1 MITIRSYKN
10 GSFFTNASI
19 FERRIVLGI
28 LEARNIVKIYGEL
41 DHESSTTALNGV
53 TLSINKGE
61 FMAIM
66 GPSGSG
72 KSTFLNVL
80 SGIDKPTSGEVTIAG
95 EKISEITGD
104 KLALFRR
111 KKLGFVFQDFNLLD
125 SLTVKENIILPM
137 VLERK
142 TATEMDGRVKDL
154 ASLFGIESI
163 MQKYPYNISGGQQ
176 QRTAVSRALV
186 NEPSII
192 LADEPTGNLDSKSS
206 EVIMECFRKVV
217 DELSTTVLLVTHDVF
232 AASYCQ
238 KVVFLKDGSIHSSI
252 TNKGSRKEF
261 FDQIIDS
268 QAVLGGGLDVF

>member
-1 MITIRSYKN
+1 MVILD
-10 GSFFTNASI
+10 AS
-19 FERRIVLGI
+19 
-28 LEARNIVKIYGEL
+28 NIVKIYGEL
-41 DHESSTTALNGV
+41 DNESSTTALNGV
-53 TLSINKGE
+53 NLSVNKGE
-61 FMAIM
+61 FIAIM

-72 KSTFLNVL
+72 KSTLLNVL
-80 SGIDKPTSGEVTIAG
+80 SGIDKPTSGDVTIAG

-111 KKLGFVFQDFNLLD
+111 KQLGFVFQDFNLLD

-142 TATEMDGRVKDL
+142 TATEMDARVEYL
-154 ASLFGIESI
+154 ASLFDIESI
-163 MQKYPYNISGGQQ
+163 LHKYPYTISGGQQ

-206 EVIMECFRKVV
+206 EVIMECFKKVV

-252 TNKGSRKEF
+252 TKKGSRKEF
-261 FDQIIDS
+261 LNQIMDS
-268 QAVLGGGLDVF
+268 QVALGGRADVF

>member
-1 MITIRSYKN
+1 LEGISHIPPLLKGGITL
-10 GSFFTNASI
+10 
-19 FERRIVLGI
+19 VI
-28 LEARNIVKIYGEL
+28 LEASNIVKIYGEL
-41 DHESSTTALNGV
+41 DDENSATALNGV
-53 TLSINKGE
+53 NLSIDKGE
-61 FMAIM
+61 FIAIM

-72 KSTFLNVL
+72 KSTLLNVL
-80 SGIDKPTSGEVTIAG
+80 SGIDKPTSGEVIING

-111 KKLGFVFQDFNLLD
+111 KQVGFVFQDFNLLD

-137 VLERK
+137 ALERK
-142 TATEMDGRVKDL
+142 TATEMDVRVENI

-163 MQKYPYNISGGQQ
+163 LDKYPYNISGGQQ

-186 NEPSII
+186 NEPTII

-206 EVIMECFRKVV
+206 ETIMECFEKVV
-217 DELSTTVLLVTHDVF
+217 NELSTTVILVTHDVF

-252 TNKGSRKEF
+252 TKKGNRKEF
-261 FDQIIDS
+261 LDQIMVS
-268 QAVLGGGLDVF
+268 QAVMGGRMDVF